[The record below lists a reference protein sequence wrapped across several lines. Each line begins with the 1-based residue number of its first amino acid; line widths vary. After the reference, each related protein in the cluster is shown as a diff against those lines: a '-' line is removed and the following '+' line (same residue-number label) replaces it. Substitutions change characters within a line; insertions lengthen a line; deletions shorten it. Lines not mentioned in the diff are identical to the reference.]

1 MNIKAIVT
9 ESVFKYSVDNPR
21 WAALHYSTLLMS
33 KADYCS
39 VRFLHKPDVTTE
51 AARLWAAS
59 FSSGASMKDSAA
71 RHSDE
76 AIISTDLLRQLAYN
90 EKMAELGKISAG
102 VVHELNAP
110 LSVIISASQMIM
122 REEGVPEVVMEMISR
137 ISSEAQRLSHLTK
150 GLLNFSSHD
159 ETIGEVDLN
168 LTVDFILN
176 FLNFEAARR
185 GVIVL
190 KQFDYTLPDIRLD
203 ANLLKQILLNII
215 MNALQAMENNGG
227 KLLVETTSAGGDSV
241 CFIIADNGPGI
252 PAESINHIFDRYF
265 TTKKPGEGTGLGLFV
280 TKSLVENMGGEIA
293 VTSRNGGGTTFT
305 VTLPIK
311 Q

>member
-1 MNIKAIVT
+1 
-9 ESVFKYSVDNPR
+9 
-21 WAALHYSTLLMS
+21 
-33 KADYCS
+33 
-39 VRFLHKPDVTTE
+39 
-51 AARLWAAS
+51 
-59 FSSGASMKDSAA
+59 MKDSAA

-76 AIISTDLLRQLAYN
+76 AIITTDLLRQLAYN

-122 REEGVPEVVMEMISR
+122 REEGVPEAVLEMIAR

-159 ETIGEVDLN
+159 ETVGEVDLN
-168 LTVDFILN
+168 ITVDFILN
-176 FLNFEAARR
+176 FLNYEAARR

-190 KQFDYTLPDIRLD
+190 RKFDYTLPVIRLD

-215 MNALQAMENNGG
+215 MNALQAMENSGG
-227 KLLVETTSAGGDSV
+227 KLLVETAAAGSDNV

-252 PAESINHIFDRYF
+252 PVKTIDRIFDRYF

-280 TKSLVENMGGEIA
+280 TKSLIENMGGEIT
-293 VTSRNGGGTTFT
+293 VTSTSGGGTTFT
-305 VTLPIK
+305 VTLPV
-311 Q
+311 QE

>member
-1 MNIKAIVT
+1 
-9 ESVFKYSVDNPR
+9 
-21 WAALHYSTLLMS
+21 
-33 KADYCS
+33 
-39 VRFLHKPDVTTE
+39 
-51 AARLWAAS
+51 
-59 FSSGASMKDSAA
+59 MKDSAA
-71 RHSDE
+71 RHSDD
-76 AIISTDLLRQLAYN
+76 AIITSDLLRQLAYN

-122 REEGVPEVVMEMISR
+122 REEGVPEGVMEMIAR

-159 ETIGEVDLN
+159 ETVGETDLN
-168 LTVDFILN
+168 LTIDFILN

-185 GVIVL
+185 AVVVL
-190 KQFDYTLPDIRLD
+190 KQLDYSLPTIRLD

-215 MNALQAMENNGG
+215 MNALQAMEDGGG
-227 KLLVETTSAGGDSV
+227 KLLVETAPVGGDSV
-241 CFIIADNGPGI
+241 RFTVADNGPGI
-252 PAESINHIFDRYF
+252 PAETIDRIFDRYF

-280 TKSLVENMGGEIA
+280 TRNLVENMGGNIE
-293 VTSRNGGGTTFT
+293 VTSRSGGGTTFT
-305 VTLPIK
+305 VTLPIIR